1 MSRIQITFT
10 TYVLNILSVYTRD
23 FIHEYKLIFYC
34 FLFIFLCVCVCVQP
48 LAGNDYL
55 QIAQFFHTVLIRN
68 LPQLNLDS
76 KSQARRFIT
85 LVDTLYD
92 NKVRVRMMTQRS
104 ATNKYSAFLL
114 YSVFQVVVSSEVSLP
129 NLFSARSEKT
139 GISDDHRML
148 MDDLKISPDSV
159 STLKIYFIL
168 LQ

>member
-1 MSRIQITFT
+1 M
-10 TYVLNILSVYTRD
+10 
-23 FIHEYKLIFYC
+23 
-34 FLFIFLCVCVCVQP
+34 CVQP

>member
-34 FLFIFLCVCVCVQP
+34 LLFICVCVCVQP